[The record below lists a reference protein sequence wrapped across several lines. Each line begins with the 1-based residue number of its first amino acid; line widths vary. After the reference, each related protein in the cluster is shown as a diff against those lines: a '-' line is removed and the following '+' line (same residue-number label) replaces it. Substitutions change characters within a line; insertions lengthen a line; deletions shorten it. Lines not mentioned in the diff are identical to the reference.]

1 MLLFAPCLASITTTK
16 PFSTRARAM
25 ISFFWIWMFIYNG
38 LGYIL
43 LYRNAKKY
51 EVLLMLAIPAGL
63 TFTIMQVLYISM
75 GYFEF
80 VLSEIIWAL
89 SGLIWTIITV
99 FYFIDKRKIKN
110 KTLDE

>member
-1 MLLFAPCLASITTTK
+1 
-16 PFSTRARAM
+16 
-25 ISFFWIWMFIYNG
+25 MFIYNG